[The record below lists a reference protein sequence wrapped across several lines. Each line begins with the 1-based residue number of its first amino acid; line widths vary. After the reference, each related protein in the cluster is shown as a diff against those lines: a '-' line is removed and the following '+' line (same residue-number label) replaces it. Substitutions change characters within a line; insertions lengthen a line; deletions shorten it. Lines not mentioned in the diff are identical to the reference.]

1 MRTRAWAMM
10 TMVPTTAAKKTA
22 IAAPSRVTGCRTTDP
37 SSHPTAERDRLAP
50 WLKELAGRRC

>member
-22 IAAPSRVTGCRTTDP
+22 IAAPPRVTGCRITDP
-37 SSHPTAERDRLAP
+37 SSHPAAERDRLAS
-50 WLKELAGRRC
+50 WLTELTGRRC